1 MKQDI
6 LNQLIDAL
14 TILPGVGKKTAQRMA
29 LYLLD
34 KNKDG
39 AMHLATTLKSGLE
52 NIKRCSVCRN
62 LTSEDICN
70 ICNSAARESNVLCI
84 VEHPADVLAI
94 EATGGFKGKYF
105 VLLGKLSPMEG
116 ISAEDL
122 GIPRLLQII
131 KDTSVEEIIL
141 ATSSTIEGDATAHY
155 IKEHLDDVKVTRI
168 SYGVPIGGELEF
180 VDNNTI
186 ARAILSRVEM
196 I

>member
-1 MKQDI
+1 M
-6 LNQLIDAL
+6 
-14 TILPGVGKKTAQRMA
+14 
-29 LYLLD
+29 
-34 KNKDG
+34 
-39 AMHLATTLKSGLE
+39 
-52 NIKRCSVCRN
+52 
-62 LTSEDICN
+62 
-70 ICNSAARESNVLCI
+70 

-105 VLLGKLSPMEG
+105 VLLGKLSPMDG

-122 GIPRLLQII
+122 GIPRLLEII
-131 KDTSVEEIIL
+131 SSASVEEIIL

-155 IKEHLDDVKVTRI
+155 IKEHLAGIKISRI

-196 I
+196 

>member
-1 MKQDI
+1 MKRDV
-6 LNQLIDAL
+6 LNQLIEAL

-39 AMHLATTLKSGLE
+39 AMHLATTLKDGLE
-52 NIKRCSVCRN
+52 KIKRCDVCRN
-62 LTSEDICN
+62 LTSEDVCN
-70 ICNSAARESNVLCI
+70 ICSNSARDSSLLCV

-105 VLLGKLSPMEG
+105 VLLGKLSPMDG
-116 ISAEDL
+116 VSAEDL
-122 GIPRLLQII
+122 GIPKLLEII
-131 KDTSVEEIIL
+131 DSASVQEIIL

-155 IKEHLDDVKVTRI
+155 IKEHLDGIKISRI

-196 I
+196 

>member
-1 MKQDI
+1 MKRDTI
-6 LNQLIDAL
+6 NQLIDSL

-39 AMHLATTLKSGLE
+39 ALNLATTLKNALDT
-52 NIKRCSVCRN
+52 IKRCNVCRN

-70 ICNSAARESNVLCI
+70 ICSNSARDSSLLCV
-84 VEHPADVLAI
+84 VENPADVLAI
-94 EATGGFKGKYF
+94 EVTGGFKGKYF
-105 VLLGKLSPMEG
+105 VLLGKLSPMDG

-122 GIPRLLQII
+122 GIPRLLEII
-131 KDTSVEEIIL
+131 DTSSVQEIIL
-141 ATSSTIEGDATAHY
+141 ATSSTIEGDATAHF
-155 IKEHLDDVKVTRI
+155 IKEHLKDIKISRI

-196 I
+196 

>member
-1 MKQDI
+1 MRQDI

-39 AMHLATTLKSGLE
+39 AMHLATTLKNGLE

-62 LTSEDICN
+62 LTSEDVCN
-70 ICNSAARESNVLCI
+70 ICSSATRESALLCI

-94 EATGGFKGKYF
+94 ESTGGFKGKYF

-131 KDTSVEEIIL
+131 KDASVEEIIL

-155 IKEHLDDVKVTRI
+155 IKEHIDGVKVSRI

-196 I
+196 V